1 MEGWW
6 FLRHVVYI
14 VGESAKRILSSSFQD
29 AMSKPSGCFKVHG
42 LHAFLYLCVPGLH
55 QHSVLAPLEIQHFRP
70 LPEKLNQKLS
80 SWPTDCVLTSS
91 VWSSDSTS
99 MGDRQFGSKNKSH
112 FPFLG
117 HLWSGRDFIF
127 IYLFILRNCTRK
139 SQLNG

>member
-6 FLRHVVYI
+6 FLCHVVYI
-14 VGESAKRILSSSFQD
+14 VDESAKRILSFSFQD
-29 AMSKPSGCFKVHG
+29 AMSKPSGCFKVRG

-55 QHSVLAPLEIQHFRP
+55 QHSVLAPLEIQLFRP

-80 SWPTDCVLTSS
+80 SWPTDWVITSS
-91 VWSSDSTS
+91 AWSSDPTST
-99 MGDRQFGSKNKSH
+99 GDCWFGSRNKNH

-127 IYLFILRNCTRK
+127 NLFFFKKLYA
-139 SQLNG
+139 